1 MAKIYFNMPIIKHLE
16 EITILNFFVEDSG
29 RGIFIRD
36 ARKDVYRDQKFVY
49 GDINFY
55 TKDGNY
61 YIDILPMNKLASGD
75 IFGVYVGEGYD
86 FEVVAKK
93 EPIFIVRQDSTKFTL
108 GMTPGLE
115 QGIDVKEVA
124 LGMFHVG
131 TTISFKRDGQNIKDE
146 LTKNGWVRRS
156 GPSDKDFGIITV
168 EEAFAKKL
176 KNDEKAEQE
185 LDAKVKERIERIEF
199 AKKNKQIN
207 PILADELIASELD
220 DNPEHVYMFLAEDIK
235 KLKKQKIL

>member
-1 MAKIYFNMPIIKHLE
+1 MAKIYFNNPIIKHLE

-29 RGIFIRD
+29 KGIFIRD
-36 ARKDVYRDQKFVY
+36 TRKDIYRDQRFVY

-61 YIDILPMNKLASGD
+61 YIDILPMNKLASGEV
-75 IFGVYVGEGYD
+75 FGVYVGEGYD
-86 FEVVAKK
+86 FEVTAVK

-115 QGIDVKEVA
+115 QGIDAKEVA

-146 LTKNGWVRRS
+146 LTKNGWVRRA
-156 GPSDKDFGIITV
+156 GPSDKDFGIITI
-168 EEAFAKKL
+168 EEAFVNKL
-176 KNDEKAEQE
+176 KEDEAEE
-185 LDAKVKERIERIEF
+185 KRIDAESKEKIERLER
-199 AKKNKQIN
+199 AKKNGEIN
-207 PILADELIASELD
+207 PILADELIAAETD
-220 DNPEHVYMFLAEDIK
+220 DNPENIYMFLAEDIK